1 MGGQE
6 HFYLETNATRVE
18 PGENGELHIA
28 TSSQNIHETQLL
40 CAEALNVPMNR
51 ITVTCKRLGGGFGGK
66 ESRCCL
72 LAVPAAVAAK
82 KLQRTVR
89 FHLDRDVDQVLSGQR
104 HSFLGR
110 YKLAVH
116 RESLKLQAADVQLFC
131 NGGCSLDLSQPII
144 NRGMFHVTNACKI
157 PTVRV
162 RGRICKTNIPSNTA
176 FRGFGGPQGMF
187 VGEAMYEHAAR
198 SLGVPREELLRK
210 NLYMAGDQTF
220 FNHPVTPNDVPL
232 QRMWDQL
239 MKQSDFDG
247 RRSAV
252 EAFNS
257 ANRYRK
263 RGLAAV
269 PTMFGISFTA
279 THLNQAGALV
289 HVHKDGTV
297 LVSHGGIEMGQ
308 GLHTKIARV
317 AANALNVPIEAVY
330 IKQTSTDT
338 VANTVATAASSGT
351 DLNGSAVQQ
360 ACEELRMRLEPFLKD
375 KEDMQNGKDCRQANL
390 AQAAGA
396 AFFNRVNLTAQ
407 GYHRTPIRGVDWKQK
422 GMNEF
427 NGDPFWYYTFGVAC
441 SEVEVDCLTGDVS
454 VLRSD
459 IVHDVGRSINAAI
472 DIGQV
477 EGGFTQGVGLFT
489 MEETVFDNSGR
500 LLAKGPGMYKIPGF
514 GDVPLDFRVHL
525 LENHTGPAVMGSK
538 AVGEPPL
545 FLGSSVYFAIKEA
558 IASARQDFRL
568 ETARTVEDS
577 PEDSPTAIPENRYV
591 RLDSPA
597 TCEKIRMACLD
608 FMNPTGERKA
618 WHARA

>member
-1 MGGQE
+1 MFMGE
-6 HFYLETNATRVE
+6 V
-18 PGENGELHIA
+18 
-28 TSSQNIHETQLL
+28 
-40 CAEALNVPMNR
+40 
-51 ITVTCKRLGGGFGGK
+51 
-66 ESRCCL
+66 
-72 LAVPAAVAAK
+72 
-82 KLQRTVR
+82 
-89 FHLDRDVDQVLSGQR
+89 
-104 HSFLGR
+104 
-110 YKLAVH
+110 
-116 RESLKLQAADVQLFC
+116 
-131 NGGCSLDLSQPII
+131 
-144 NRGMFHVTNACKI
+144 
-157 PTVRV
+157 
-162 RGRICKTNIPSNTA
+162 
-176 FRGFGGPQGMF
+176 
-187 VGEAMYEHAAR
+187 MYEHAAR
-198 SLGVPREELLRK
+198 SLGVAREELLRN
-210 NLYMAGDQTF
+210 NLYVPDSITF
-220 FNHPVTPNDVPL
+220 FNHQIKPNDVPL

-239 MKQSDFDG
+239 MDQSSFNE
-247 RRSAV
+247 RKVSV

-263 RGLAAV
+263 RGLAVV
-269 PTMFGISFTA
+269 PTTFGISFTA

-289 HVHKDGTV
+289 HVEKDGTV
-297 LVSHGGIEMGQ
+297 LVAHGGIEMGQ

-338 VANTVATAASSGT
+338 VSNTTATAASCGS
-351 DLNGSAVQQ
+351 DLNGGAVQT
-360 ACEELRMRLEPFLKD
+360 ACEELRSRLEPFLQD
-375 KEDMQNGKDCRQANL
+375 LEEIQDGRDCRQANL
-390 AQAAGA
+390 AKAATA
-396 AFFNRVNLTAQ
+396 AFFSRVNLTAQ
-407 GYHRTPIRGVDWKQK
+407 GYHRTPIRGVNWKQK
-422 GMNEF
+422 GQNEF
-427 NGDPFWYYTFGVAC
+427 DGDPFHYYTFGVAC

-477 EGGFTQGVGLFT
+477 EGAFTQGMGLFT
-489 MEETVFDNSGR
+489 MEETVYDDSGR

-558 IASARQDFRL
+558 IQSARKDFRTEAATAG
-568 ETARTVEDS
+568 ETNPDGH
-577 PEDSPTAIPENRYV
+577 YL

-597 TCEKIRMACLD
+597 TCEKVRMACLD